1 MHEITKEG
9 YNKLIEERNF
19 IDAVERPRISE
30 ILKEA
35 IALGDLA
42 ENAEYIS
49 AKEEQA
55 NIEKRK
61 AELDDLISSAVIISE
76 EALNTNYLQTGHTVQ
91 VLDMVYDEVAVY
103 KIVGTTETDPLN
115 GKISNVCPVG
125 QHLLGHKIGDI
136 VEFPVPEGM
145 AKYQIL
151 DIFKEQN
158 EKPAL

>member
-1 MHEITKEG
+1 MHEITQEG
-9 YNKLIEERNF
+9 YNKLVEERNF
-19 IDAVERPRISE
+19 IDAVERPRISQ

-55 NIEKRK
+55 EIEKRK

-76 EALNTNYLQTGHTVQ
+76 DTLNTSYLQTGNTVK
-91 VLDMVYDEVAVY
+91 VMDMIYNEVATY

-115 GKISNVCPVG
+115 GKISNACPVG
-125 QHLLGHKIGDI
+125 HHLLGHKAGEV
-136 VEFPVPEGM
+136 VEFSVPEGM
-145 AKYQIL
+145 AKYKIL
-151 DIFKEQN
+151 NIYKDQTQTNIQ
-158 EKPAL
+158 

>member
-1 MHEITKEG
+1 MHEITQEG
-9 YNKLIEERNF
+9 YNKLVEERNF
-19 IDAVERPRISE
+19 IDAVERPRISQ

-55 NIEKRK
+55 EIEKRK

-76 EALNTNYLQTGHTVQ
+76 DTLNTSYLQTGNTVK
-91 VLDMVYDEVAVY
+91 VMDMIYNEVATY

-115 GKISNVCPVG
+115 GKISNACPVG
-125 QHLLGHKIGDI
+125 QHLLGHRAGEI

-145 AKYQIL
+145 AKYKIL
-151 DIFKEQN
+151 NIYKDQTQTN
-158 EKPAL
+158 TQ